1 MEENQNKK
9 SLKLPIIILVVIL
22 AVLLI
27 GGIYVYSNQSPRKVF
42 THTIDSY
49 INKLGKQTEDI
60 KTLDTTATFNVNIS
74 NSQNEQINRMA
85 EYINKAK
92 FTVNVQMDSQQEK
105 VLGKLGIDY
114 ENENIINAKISYKNN
129 ENRAYGFVE
138 NLYDK
143 NFALLVDENI
153 KTQISALLTELKN
166 LSKDKNADT
175 DKALNILKNSIST
188 RLKDEYFSQEDTNIT
203 DIDGNEIK
211 VKKSILKLTQP
222 QFKEIISGMIEDIK
236 KDEFINCF
244 AEEDREEMKSTINE
258 LETKINSIVPSENDT
273 DTLNIMIYTKGM
285 NAEFIKFEMAYDD
298 SNIGIY
304 TKKIDKNTTR
314 ILVTVNSQKTGDVKV
329 DLQLSKKVNES
340 IEDMDI
346 SNSVNMEDLT
356 EEDYDNIMNNL
367 QKMKAYELIQHIIL
381 TLYNSSISY

>member
-153 KTQISALLTELKN
+153 KTQISALLNELKN

-222 QFKEIISGMIEDIK
+222 QFKEIISGMI
-236 KDEFINCF
+236 
-244 AEEDREEMKSTINE
+244 EDREEMKSTINE